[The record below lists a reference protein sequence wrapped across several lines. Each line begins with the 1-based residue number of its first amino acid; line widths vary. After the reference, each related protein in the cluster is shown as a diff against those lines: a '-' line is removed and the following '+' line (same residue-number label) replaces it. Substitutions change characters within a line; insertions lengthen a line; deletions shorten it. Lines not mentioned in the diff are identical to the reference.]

1 MDYKPL
7 NYRELN
13 IADNMF
19 MPNTVKAYNNKTF
32 AFWCRALYQRACSV
46 FEFTVPDTWTGTPT
60 DFLYWCL
67 FRYGYVLV
75 WEDLQYGY
83 TFNPCTLSGYN
94 IYYQFT
100 NALVSNPAFKYRKGK
115 KFTLG
120 KDAQLLKLTPDY
132 MGIFDL
138 IYFYAEKLSCI
149 DVAMNTSLINSKLGL
164 ILGAKNKGAA
174 EALKKA
180 MDKINRGEPAVIVDK
195 TIADDTQSKD
205 SPFQVFEQDIK
216 GKYITDMLLSD
227 ANQILKNFDSEIG
240 IPSLDDKRERLVASE
255 AETKT
260 VDAKARSVTWFDEL
274 VNSIDKIHELYPD
287 LKLDVKLR
295 YDTTEGGED
304 LVIRENDFNRVN

>member
-1 MDYKPL
+1 MEYKPL
-7 NYRELN
+7 NYRDLN
-13 IADNMF
+13 VADNMF
-19 MPNTVKAYNNKTF
+19 MPNTVKSYNNKTF

-46 FEFTVPDTWTGTPT
+46 LEFTVPETWIGAPT

-67 FRYGYVLV
+67 FRHGYVLV
-75 WEDLQYGY
+75 WNDKKYGY

-100 NALVSNPAFKYRKGK
+100 NALVSNPAFKYRDDKS
-115 KFTLG
+115 FTLG

-132 MGIFDL
+132 YGVFDI
-138 IYFYAEKLSCI
+138 IYYYAEKLSTI
-149 DVAMNTSLINSKLGL
+149 DVAINTSLINSKLGL
-164 ILGAKNKGAA
+164 ILGAKNKAAA

-205 SPFQVFEQDIK
+205 SPFQVFEQDIR
-216 GKYITDMLLSD
+216 GKYITDQLLND

-240 IPSLDDKRERLVASE
+240 IPSLNDKKERLVTSE

-260 VDAKARSVTWFDEL
+260 VDSKARSLIWFDTL
-274 VNSIDKIHELYPD
+274 VNSIDKIRELYPD
-287 LKLDVKLR
+287 IELDVRLR
-295 YDTTEGGED
+295 YDTETGGD
-304 LVIRENDFNRVN
+304 NYVVRENDFNRVD